1 MADHNPLPPLGPA
14 PVDVEPSSGSFSTL
28 LVLAVIVG
36 FGWWFL
42 ERRQGVPVSATLR
55 SLAARLV
62 ARLLALRSG
71 GASGGEAGSGGGG
84 GGEAGGAEDREEGKL
99 LGGGGGGGATTAG
112 GGGGGAAAPA
122 SGSVGDVESPRALPA
137 ITNLPAASDYRPLRS
152 GEDLRQLLPH
162 LPSRCMGKDL
172 PLLFSTQRDG
182 YSLSTL
188 YSRAR
193 GSGATLLVVLD
204 ESQSVFGG
212 FASRDW
218 SGAEF
223 GPAGGG
229 AHAGGTFARGSVGY
243 LPSPSRG
250 RGGENW
256 FGSGDAF
263 LFTLRPGFAVHRW
276 TRSNNDFQLAHDN
289 FMALGGG
296 GGRFGLW
303 LDGALEKGTTAHC
316 ETYGN
321 PPLTAG
327 GGEGF
332 RVVRV
337 ELYGFGAQKAS
348 LLDKPKGLARHV
360 YSLIQERRASRST
373 NGQD

>member
-1 MADHNPLPPLGPA
+1 
-14 PVDVEPSSGSFSTL
+14 
-28 LVLAVIVG
+28 
-36 FGWWFL
+36 
-42 ERRQGVPVSATLR
+42 
-55 SLAARLV
+55 
-62 ARLLALRSG
+62 
-71 GASGGEAGSGGGG
+71 
-84 GGEAGGAEDREEGKL
+84 
-99 LGGGGGGGATTAG
+99 
-112 GGGGGAAAPA
+112 
-122 SGSVGDVESPRALPA
+122 VGDVETPRPLPA
-137 ITNLPAASDYRPLRS
+137 ITNLPATSEYRPLLS
-152 GEDLRQLLPH
+152 PEDLRQLLPH

-172 PLLFSTQRDG
+172 SLLFSTQRDG

-223 GPAGGG
+223 GPGG
-229 AHAGGTFARGSVGY
+229 APSGGTFARGSVGY
-243 LPSPSRG
+243 LPSPGRG
-250 RGGENW
+250 RAGENW

-263 LFTLRPGFAVHRW
+263 LFSLRPGFGVHRW
-276 TRSNNDFQLAHDN
+276 TRSNNDFQMAHDS
-289 FMALGGG
+289 FMAFGGG

-316 ETYGN
+316 DTYGN

-337 ELYGFGAQKAS
+337 ELYGFGMAQKAS
-348 LLDKPKGLARHV
+348 LLDKPKTIARHV
-360 YSLIQERRASRST
+360 YALINERRSSRRE
-373 NGQD
+373 NVVKD